1 MSEVCNIKCLSVM
14 GLIDMKY
21 FRIHK
26 RYHRYRWCGGQYLWM
41 MYYAEHITVIRIKY
55 VMTSSN
61 GSIFCVTG
69 PLWREFT
76 GHRWIPITK
85 ASDAELWC
93 FLWSAHWTNG
103 WINNREAGDLGRH
116 RAHYDVIVVISWKWK
131 LWRHDL
137 WLASICDCG
146 TICDHI
152 MLQFVTRH
160 DLWPKVLQFVT
171 SVIQWF

>member
-1 MSEVCNIKCLSVM
+1 MIPLAFFRAICEFKLELLTDHAQFGSKLSIIYPVWPWNLTNDLEKQYDISSVPLQALCIISQPSVDSNWSCSPETLNS
-14 GLIDMKY
+14 GQNWGY
-21 FRIHK
+21 FSCVALK
-26 RYHRYRWCGGQYLWM
+26 FDRW
-41 MYYAEHITVIRIKY
+41 
-55 VMTSSN
+55 
-61 GSIFCVTG
+61 
-69 PLWREFT
+69 P
-76 GHRWIPITK
+76 
-85 ASDAELWC
+85 
-93 FLWSAHWTNG
+93 
-103 WINNREAGDLGRH
+103 
-116 RAHYDVIVVISWKWK
+116 WKTIG

>member
-1 MSEVCNIKCLSVM
+1 
-14 GLIDMKY
+14 MKY

-131 LWRHDL
+131 TPLV
-137 WLASICDCG
+137 
-146 TICDHI
+146 HI
-152 MLQFVTRH
+152 NNILIVSPAILLIFH
-160 DLWPKVLQFVT
+160 KVQNFGVVEQVQLSAVYK
-171 SVIQWF
+171 WFFSTTWTVCKMK